1 MCANRFEARVRAVS
15 VLTTAL
21 EGFALSLG
29 LIVAIGAQNAFVLR
43 QGLLRSHI
51 FMVCLICAVSDAT
64 LIAAGVLGVG
74 AWLAGFEEGAFWIS
88 MAAVSF
94 LVTYGILR
102 VRSALNPEG
111 LTLAEQESGSASKVA
126 MTTLAFTWLNPHVY
140 LDTLVLLGTA
150 SSRYEGPEREIFGI
164 GAALASFIFF
174 FSLGYGARLLSPIME
189 NPQAW
194 RYIDGGLAILMFSIA
209 AAVLFPFL

>member
-1 MCANRFEARVRAVS
+1 M
-15 VLTTAL
+15 LMTAL

-29 LIVAIGAQNAFVLR
+29 LIVAIGAQNAYVLR

-51 FMVCLICAVSDAT
+51 FLVCLICAVSDAT

-74 AWLAGFEEGAFWIS
+74 AWLAEFEEGAFWIS
-88 MAAVSF
+88 MAAVAF
-94 LVTYGILR
+94 LVVYGILR

-111 LTLAEQESGSASKVA
+111 LTLAEHESDSVRKVA
-126 MTTLAFTWLNPHVY
+126 LTTLAFTWLNPHVY
-140 LDTLVLLGTA
+140 LDTLVLLGSA

-189 NPQAW
+189 NPNAW
-194 RYIDGGLAILMFSIA
+194 RYIDGGIAVLMFAIA
-209 AAVLFPFL
+209 GAIALPFV

>member
-1 MCANRFEARVRAVS
+1 MSLNHFQWLARGIDVF
-15 VLTTAL
+15 TTAV
-21 EGFALSLG
+21 EGFALSFG

-43 QGLLRSHI
+43 QGLLRSQV
-51 FMVCLICAVSDAT
+51 FLVCLICAVSDAL

-74 AWLAGFEEGAFWIS
+74 AWLAEFEEGAFWIS
-88 MAAVSF
+88 MAAVAF

-102 VRSALNPEG
+102 VRSAMNPEG
-111 LTLAEQESGSASKVA
+111 LTLSEHDNDSVRKVVL
-126 MTTLAFTWLNPHVY
+126 TTLAFTWLNPHVY
-140 LDTLVLLGTA
+140 LDTLILLGSA

-189 NPQAW
+189 NPNAW
-194 RYIDGGLAILMFSIA
+194 RYIDGGIAVLMFAIA
-209 AAVLFPFL
+209 GAIAVPLV